1 MADSD
6 IVYSTIDEAYPVAG
20 VDNDTQGFRDNFN
33 TIKAALTVAKTELSD
48 FKNHGV
54 RKDVSNTFASTA
66 IVDASLDTC
75 TSKYLN
81 KGSNEPYITNAIVNF
96 SEGDYQRIVCGAD
109 INIEID
115 GWPAT
120 GRYAELS
127 LQIHSDENTVRN
139 ITFTAAN
146 GSLKKSANFPSNVT
160 IATLANP
167 IIIKFW
173 THDSGATVFTEYKGI
188 FV

>member
-1 MADSD
+1 MLFFAQLVIFVTAWNSPSETLAEA
-6 IVYSTIDEAYPVAG
+6 ISILSTFSSSI
-20 VDNDTQGFRDNFN
+20 R
-33 TIKAALTVAKTELSD
+33 
-48 FKNHGV
+48 
-54 RKDVSNTFASTA
+54 
-66 IVDASLDTC
+66 SL
-75 TSKYLN
+75 
-81 KGSNEPYITNAIVNF
+81 AIVNF